1 MPDASQFAAEIRR
14 QGYRMTPQRQLVLE
28 AVRALAGHA
37 TPGEIYDWVQQ
48 QAPAINRATVYRVL
62 GFLCELQLVA
72 RFDVAGTTTYELVGP
87 QPHHHLVCRA
97 CGGIA
102 HVADEVLDDLVAT
115 LKTRYGFEA
124 DLQHLALPGLC
135 AACAAA
141 AG

>member
-102 HVADEVLDDLVAT
+102 HVADEVLDGPQSRVLDQAENRLHVQKAT
-115 LKTRYGFEA
+115 LCHAMGVE
-124 DLQHLALPGLC
+124 P
-135 AACAAA
+135 
-141 AG
+141 